1 VPTVGEVL
9 RGKAGHMSREILT
22 VVSPESSN
30 SARKSIGPHF

>member
-1 VPTVGEVL
+1 VPIVGEVL

>member
-1 VPTVGEVL
+1 MPTVGELL

-30 SARKSIGPHF
+30 SARKSIRPHF